1 MIKLLRNRKKA
12 GFTLIELMIVVA
24 IVGILAAIAIPAF
37 VGYIRRSKTAEA
49 ANNLQNLY
57 TGAVSYYTN
66 EYWGAG
72 VARGSST
79 ASTGCV
85 APADDTGITPSSAK
99 QTVDFTGRVGFTSLG
114 FTISDPMYYRYFYVS
129 EGEGC
134 GLVAASDTTVYT
146 FSAQGDL
153 DGDAT
158 DFSTFELAVG
168 TDEQNQL
175 YHAPGM
181 YIVNELE

>member
-57 TGAVSYYTN
+57 TGAVAYYTN

-72 VARGSST
+72 VARGAST

-85 APADDTGITPSSAK
+85 ATADDTGIDPSDAK
-99 QTVDFTGRVGFTSLG
+99 QTVDFTGLTGFTSLG
-114 FTISDPMYYRYFYVS
+114 FTVSDPMYYRYSYVS
-129 EGEGC
+129 DGAGC
-134 GLVAASDTTVYT
+134 GLVDASDTTVYT
-146 FSAQGDL
+146 FTATGDL
-153 DGDAT
+153 DAD
-158 DFSTFELAVG
+158 DVDSTFELAVG

-181 YIVNELE
+181 FIVQETE